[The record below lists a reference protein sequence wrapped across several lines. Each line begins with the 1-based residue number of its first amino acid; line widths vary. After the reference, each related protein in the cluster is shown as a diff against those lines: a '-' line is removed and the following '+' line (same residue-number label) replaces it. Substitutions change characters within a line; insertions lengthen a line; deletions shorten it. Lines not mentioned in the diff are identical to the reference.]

1 MFDIHEIILDNFRSY
16 VGEHVF
22 KVPKRNGLYN
32 LTGRNEDNPRLETN
46 GCGKSSLLDAIFWCL
61 YGRTLRGLK
70 AGDVISWGAKSC
82 SVTVTLTVGHKRL
95 RVRRSQSPNSL
106 TLSEADAASDRP
118 IEQDGLQKYL
128 RLTPEAFVHSVI
140 LPQFGDS
147 FFDLKPADKL
157 TLFSEILE
165 LDYWL
170 DKSKLADDKAKE
182 LSAEK
187 SQLQLTLAKYKGQVE
202 TIKDDISTLK
212 DKEANFTENQ
222 NAAIKDFERQLTT
235 AVKGSPEKEI
245 KDVKKVLLGLE
256 ARIAKHAGKGLCPT
270 CNQKVPNP
278 DLKAIQQNKSDF
290 EDKLRKLV
298 RQEEFRQGLM
308 DDLKSSISREMKR
321 ENHFST
327 LIIEKRAS
335 LKSLKDK
342 IEAIAQQITKG
353 EEEHVAVSFWVTGFK
368 RIRLMIVEESLRQ
381 LEIEVNNNLANLGLT
396 DWTVEFDVERENKS
410 GGITKGF
417 VVLIRAPGHTEP
429 VKFEAW
435 SGGEIQRLSLAGDL
449 GLANLIMEKAGLV
462 NTIEW
467 FDEPSQHLS
476 PTGVLDLAET
486 LAERASNQRKRVF
499 MVDHASLDFGGFSGT
514 VTAVKDADGSR
525 LEVLY

>member
-1 MFDIHEIILDNFRSY
+1 LFDIHEVILDNFRSY

-22 KVPKRNGLYN
+22 KVPKRSGLYS

-70 AGDVISWGAKSC
+70 AGDVVSWGAKSC
-82 SVTVTLTVGHKRL
+82 SVTVTLTIGHKRL
-95 RVRRSQSPNSL
+95 RVRRSQSPNGL
-106 TLSEADAASDRP
+106 TLEADAASDRP

-182 LSAEK
+182 LAAEK
-187 SQLQLTLAKYKGQVE
+187 SQFQLILAKHKGQIE
-202 TIKDDISTLK
+202 TIKDDISILK

-222 NAAIKDFERQLTT
+222 NAAIKDLERQLSLII
-235 AVKGSPEKEI
+235 KDNQEKEI
-245 KDVKKVLLGLE
+245 KDVKKVLISLE

-290 EDKLRKLV
+290 EDKLRRLT
-298 RQEEFRQGLM
+298 RWEQDRESQIS
-308 DDLKSSISREMKR
+308 DLKSSISKEMKR

-327 LIIEKRAS
+327 LIAEKRSS
-335 LKSLKDK
+335 LKAVKDK
-342 IEAIAQQITKG
+342 IESIAQQITKV

-368 RIRLMIVEESLRQ
+368 RIRLIIVEESLRQ

-396 DWTVEFDVERENKS
+396 DWAVEFDIERENKS

-417 VVLIRAPGHTEP
+417 VVLIRSPGHAEP

-449 GLANLIMEKAGLV
+449 GLANLIMEKAGLI
-462 NTIEW
+462 NSIEF
-467 FDEPSQHLS
+467 FDEPSAHLS

-486 LAERASNQRKRVF
+486 LAERASDQRKRVF
-499 MVDHASLDFGGFSGT
+499 MVDHSSLDFGGFSGT
-514 VTAVKDADGSR
+514 ITAVKDADGSR